1 MTHTEL
7 LERHCERE
15 QILRRDIKNIE
26 TLPIS
31 SVQCQQITYGQHT
44 VDLIYADSFP
54 QQFLDQI
61 AMQYRLAETMGI
73 LPTRDTELHL
83 VQCKSDTQLGGCVS
97 AMPTDTVAEPLLAT
111 LMLNTVASADGGA
124 YTQRIPYT
132 QDQLKEIIKHEMW
145 HAIDLA
151 GNHSRSLNG
160 SLDAEPIYDEAADH
174 ATLTALSEA
183 NAHGALS
190 VQELHK
196 AVLEMSLS
204 REKPY
209 WAHPSETFVH
219 ECMSEAAGI
228 EPYTVEAFSMS
239 HSLEYTYV
247 SYLGALAND
256 HGFKPTL
263 IRGAMKRF
271 MGLFTQPERLRSRL
285 AGMHTAPLW
294 EGL

>member
-15 QILRRDIKNIE
+15 QLLRRDLRNIE

-31 SVQCQQITYGQHT
+31 SVQCQQITYGKHT

-54 QQFLDQI
+54 QQFVDQI
-61 AMQYRLAETMGI
+61 TQQYRLAETMGI

-83 VQCKSDTQLGGCVS
+83 VQCKSDIELGGCVN
-97 AMPTDTVAEPLLAT
+97 ARPPGLGPTLAT
-111 LMLNTVASADGGA
+111 LMLNTVASAGESN
-124 YTQRIPYT
+124 YTIRKPYT
-132 QDQLKEIIKHEMW
+132 QDQLKEIIKHEIW
-145 HAIDLA
+145 HVIDLA
-151 GNHSRSLNG
+151 GDHSQSLSG
-160 SLDAEPIYDEAADH
+160 SLDAEPIYDDAADL
-174 ATLTALSEA
+174 ARMTALAEA

-228 EPYTVEAFSMS
+228 EPYTVEAFSIS

-247 SYLGALAND
+247 SYLGTLAND
-256 HGFKPTL
+256 HGFKLTQ

-271 MGLFTQPERLRSRL
+271 MGLFTQPERLRSTL
-285 AGMHTAPLW
+285 AGMHTASYW